1 MDPQY
6 RLGVCSHERAA
17 EKEPDMHRGFTRNFR
32 PLEILTQ
39 EQVETIWSRALD
51 VLWTTGV
58 RIEHRRALEV
68 LERNGCRVDYDQMRV
83 RMPQGLV
90 EECLR
95 KVPSSFRLKARD
107 PDKDIILGGSTLHFI
122 PFPGMHTVDLET
134 WDPRPPTR
142 QEFIDGV
149 RVLDACENLGC
160 FGSYTPY
167 FGYADVPPAMAITE
181 GFALQLTHSTKAQ
194 FMEGTAAGS
203 DIFNLQLAQAV
214 GVEYCGV
221 VACSAPL
228 TYYEDQIDGL
238 FRYVEAGFPVV
249 CGGGHVMGGSG
260 PATFAGSLILDLAMD
275 TAPIVLAQLLRPGT
289 RTGMGDIGFAMNMRT
304 GSPDFGAI
312 ATSLHQV
319 ARAQLSRKYS
329 CVIGAAA
336 CGISSSKRIDFQCGY
351 EKALSVMTA
360 ALGGANLIW
369 LHGGIYGELTH
380 HPVQAVLD
388 EEIAGM
394 VGRFVQGIT
403 VNDDTLALELIEQV
417 GPVPGNYLT
426 TPHTREWWKK
436 EQYVQKFTDRLT
448 LPEWTAAGKKSAL
461 DYARERTEQILAT
474 HKISKPLSATEEEE
488 VQRILKDAY
497 SYYGKKGML

>member
-1 MDPQY
+1 
-6 RLGVCSHERAA
+6 
-17 EKEPDMHRGFTRNFR
+17 MHKGFTRKFK

-51 VLWTTGV
+51 VLWVTGV
-58 RIEHRRALEV
+58 RIEHRKALEV
-68 LERNGCRVDYDQMRV
+68 LERNGCCVDYDQMRV
-83 RMPQGLV
+83 RFPQGLV
-90 EECLR
+90 EESLR

-107 PDKDIILGGSTLHFI
+107 PANDVILGGSTVHFT
-122 PFPGMHTVDLET
+122 PFPGMNTVDLDT
-134 WDPRPPTR
+134 WEPRPPTK

-149 RVLDACENLGC
+149 RVLDACEHLGC

-167 FGYADVPPAMAITE
+167 FGYQGVPPAMAITE

-203 DIFNLQLAQAV
+203 DIFNLQLAKAL

-238 FRYVEAGFPVV
+238 FRYVEAGFPVA
-249 CGGGHVMGGSG
+249 CGGGHVMGASG
-260 PATFAGSLILDLAMD
+260 PATFAGSLVLDLATD
-275 TAPIVLAQLLRPGT
+275 AAPVVLCQVLRPGT

-304 GSPDFGAI
+304 GSPDFGGI
-312 ATSLHQV
+312 GTSLHQI
-319 ARAQLSRKYS
+319 ARAQLCRKFNL
-329 CVIGAAA
+329 VVGALA

-388 EEIAGM
+388 DEIAGM
-394 VGRFVQGIT
+394 VGRFLQGID
-403 VNDDTLALELIEQV
+403 VNDDTLAVELIEQV
-417 GPVPGNYLT
+417 GPIPGNYLAT
-426 TPHTREWWKK
+426 AHTREWWKK
-436 EQYVQKFTDRLT
+436 EQYLQKFTDRLT

-461 DYARERTEQILAT
+461 DYAKERVEQILAT
-474 HKISKPLSATEEEE
+474 HKISKPLTPSEEEE
-488 VQRILKDAY
+488 VQRILREGYD
-497 SYYGKKGML
+497 YYRSRGLL